1 MPADRAH
8 PAQVRALA
16 AAATEAVRAAT
27 AAEDDAFR
35 RATERLGAH
44 DREQVGLVLG
54 DVLRML
60 LEERH
65 PGGLSGEDAGEVI
78 ARCARDAVT
87 WFPEVDVDVLVVVL
101 AGAVGVHP
109 DDDAEQRTPGPLEL
123 AQHASLLVND
133 LLDVGSD
140 GDQVDVEPYLHAA
153 FAEIM
158 RAETVEHP

>member
-1 MPADRAH
+1 MPADRAY
-8 PAQVRALA
+8 PAPVRALA
-16 AAATEAVRAAT
+16 AAATEAVRAAGV
-27 AAEDDAFR
+27 ADEDAFR

-78 ARCARDAVT
+78 VRCARDAVT

-109 DDDAEQRTPGPLEL
+109 DDDVEQRVPTPLEL
-123 AQHASLLVND
+123 ARHASLLVAD
-133 LLDVGSD
+133 LMAPGRDADV
-140 GDQVDVEPYLHAA
+140 QPYLRAA
-153 FAEIM
+153 FAEIL

>member
-1 MPADRAH
+1 MPADRAY
-8 PAQVRALA
+8 PAPVRALA
-16 AAATEAVRAAT
+16 SAATEAVRAAI
-27 AAEDDAFR
+27 AADDDAFR

-78 ARCARDAVT
+78 ARCARAAST

-109 DDDAEQRTPGPLEL
+109 DGDAEQRVPSPLEL
-123 AQHASLLVND
+123 AQHASLIVAD
-133 LLDVGSD
+133 LLTLDSD
-140 GDQVDVEPYLHAA
+140 ADDADVEPYLRAA
-153 FAEIM
+153 FAEIL